1 MADRKKSFVMYTEY
15 LQHFELLTK
24 CEQADLIMLILNYV
38 NGMETDTDSLSGE
51 VKMAFSF
58 IKARIDEDRRKYEEI
73 CGKRSEAARSAKA
86 RSAKAGNCI
95 QMQANAADNDIDIDI
110 DNDTDCDNDTDNDC
124 DNDIVVVVDNEV
136 VVENE
141 NDTAPEIVVV
151 VVGEGEAQPLTSAAV
166 ACPDGLTTT
175 TTTFRERK
183 KELLIEGCI
192 RYG

>member
-24 CEQADLIMLILNYV
+24 CEQADLIMLILSYV

-95 QMQANAADNDIDIDI
+95 QMQANATDNDIDNDI
-110 DNDTDCDNDTDNDC
+110 DNDNDTDNDC
-124 DNDIVVVVDNEV
+124 DNDIVVDNEV

>member
-1 MADRKKSFVMYTEY
+1 MADRKKSFVMYAEY

-24 CEQADLIMLILNYV
+24 CEQADLIMLIFRYV
-38 NGMETDTDSLSGE
+38 NGMETGTDSLSGE

-86 RSAKAGNCI
+86 GSAKAGNCI
-95 QMQANAADNDIDIDI
+95 QMQANAADNDNDIDI
-110 DNDTDCDNDTDNDC
+110 DNDTDNDIDTDC

-183 KELLIEGCI
+183 KEFLIEGCI